1 MSAREDQP
9 EPLPEKLSKEKR
21 KLEKREAKERERLDR
36 KKNRVVDAVY
46 YNKKYGYGSVADTTK
61 IVKKNRSRHH
71 LRVRSES
78 HTRQR
83 LQANALHPQQAEFL
97 H

>member
-9 EPLPEKLSKEKR
+9 EPLPEKLSKEQR

-46 YNKKYGYGSVADTTK
+46 YNKKFGYGSVVDTAK
-61 IVKKNRSRHH
+61 LVKKNRSHHH
-71 LRVRSES
+71 LSI
-78 HTRQR
+78 
-83 LQANALHPQQAEFL
+83 HPE
-97 H
+97 